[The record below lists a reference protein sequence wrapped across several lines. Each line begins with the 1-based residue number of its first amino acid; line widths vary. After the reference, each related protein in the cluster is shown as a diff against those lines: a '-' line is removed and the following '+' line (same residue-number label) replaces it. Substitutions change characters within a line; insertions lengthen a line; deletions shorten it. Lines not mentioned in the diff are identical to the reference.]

1 MQSDQSFIL
10 GFFLGAILLMMG
22 LALSEPDWVQKA
34 YRDKRIC
41 EEVIPRNETCVI
53 IALPKS
59 KD

>member
-1 MQSDQSFIL
+1 MKSENSFVL
-10 GFFLGAILLMMG
+10 GFFLGAIMLMMC
-22 LALSEPDWVQKA
+22 LALTEPAWVQQA
-34 YRDKRIC
+34 YKDKRVC